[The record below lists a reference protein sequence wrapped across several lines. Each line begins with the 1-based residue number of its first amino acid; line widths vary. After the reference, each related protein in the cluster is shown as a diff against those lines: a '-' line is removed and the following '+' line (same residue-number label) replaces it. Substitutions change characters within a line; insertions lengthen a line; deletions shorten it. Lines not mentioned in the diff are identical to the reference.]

1 MSHLNFYKNFLMA
14 LSASA
19 FSILSPVVISHNNQ
33 GDPEKKMQVR
43 VNHHLLKTLQRFS
56 GLSTVKAKIITMNYS
71 HFTVAPSP
79 LSLWSNLFHSL
90 FFIQLQAHW
99 SPCHSSNL
107 SGVLLPWGLLYLSA
121 IMSIWKVLI
130 PDTFVA
136 CFPNPSRLRSNGIHS
151 VRPGEFWALLC

>member
-19 FSILSPVVISHNNQ
+19 FAKFSPVLISHNNQ
-33 GDPEKKMQVR
+33 GDPEKKCIEGDAFKK
-43 VNHHLLKTLQRFS
+43 VNHRLLKTLQRFS
-56 GLSTVKAKIITMNYS
+56 ILSTVKAKIITMNCS

-79 LSLWSNLFHSL
+79 LSLWSNLFHSV

-107 SGVLLPWGLLYLSA
+107 SGVLLPRGLLYLQLCLSGRF
-121 IMSIWKVLI
+121 S
-130 PDTFVA
+130 
-136 CFPNPSRLRSNGIHS
+136 SQIHLWLVS
-151 VRPGEFWALLC
+151 LSPLDFAQMAPIK